1 MAAGAMELIQMM
13 EVMKLMNAGQDA
25 CRRIQ
30 SQSLRLLARQ

>member
-1 MAAGAMELIQMM
+1 MAAGAMELMQMM